1 MNSSALVNIFAK
13 RVIEATDYLDDD
25 KVYLINQ
32 ILGIVGESSYMV
44 APEDSD
50 LEKLSTL
57 DILDQLIMLSKN
69 NGTLANR

>member
-1 MNSSALVNIFAK
+1 MNRSALVNIFAK

-44 APEDSD
+44 APEDSN

-57 DILDQLIMLSKN
+57 DI
-69 NGTLANR
+69 